1 LIINKKAWDSLDKDL
16 QAIVR
21 GAATEANLRSTSWA
35 EANNAG
41 ALDDMIRNKG
51 VKLRL
56 LPKDVIEKLRVTTAE
71 VLAEANKDPQSRKV
85 YASYQR
91 FQDNWREWAG
101 ISEGTYHEYIRGK
114 K

>member
-1 LIINKKAWDSLDKDL
+1 
-16 QAIVR
+16 
-21 GAATEANLRSTSWA
+21 
-35 EANNAG
+35 
-41 ALDDMIRNKG
+41 

-56 LPKDVIEKLRVTTAE
+56 LPKDVITQLRVTTAE

-114 K
+114 R